1 MKNMPKLATNP
12 SKRKLER
19 LMIDISYIK
28 NKGLGE
34 NTYWLLMMDEY
45 THLLWSFFITQ
56 KNLVSEMLL
65 PILFRLEKDHNLKIE
80 FIRSDNSPEH
90 IELQKDIMEHP
101 TLSAKFEFTA
111 PNSPQQ
117 NGRIVRKFAT
127 LNGKCRAMLNAAE
140 FNKEIRHKMW
150 AYCAYHATLFDNIL
164 IRKDTKETPW
174 KMFYGTNPDHTT
186 NLLPFGNMC
195 IVSKN
200 AKIQSKLT
208 NRGFPAIY
216 LGPALNH
223 KPGVHRFYN
232 FKTKH
237 AILSR
242 NYVPLNQTFGTYYRL
257 AEADICKLEKQIN

>member
-1 MKNMPKLATNP
+1 
-12 SKRKLER
+12 
-19 LMIDISYIK
+19 MIDISYIK
-28 NKGLGE
+28 NKSLGE

-56 KNLVSEMLL
+56 KNLVSETLL
-65 PILFRLEKDHNLKIE
+65 PILILLEKDHNLKIE
-80 FIRSDNSPEH
+80 FIRSDNAPEH

-117 NGRIVRKFAT
+117 NGRIERKFAT

-150 AYCAYHATLFDNIL
+150 AYCAYHATLLDNIL

-174 KMFYGTNPDHTT
+174 KMFYGTNPDHIT

-195 IVSKN
+195 IVRKN

-216 LGPALNH
+216 LGHALNH

-232 FKTKH
+232 
-237 AILSR
+237 
-242 NYVPLNQTFGTYYRL
+242 
-257 AEADICKLEKQIN
+257 